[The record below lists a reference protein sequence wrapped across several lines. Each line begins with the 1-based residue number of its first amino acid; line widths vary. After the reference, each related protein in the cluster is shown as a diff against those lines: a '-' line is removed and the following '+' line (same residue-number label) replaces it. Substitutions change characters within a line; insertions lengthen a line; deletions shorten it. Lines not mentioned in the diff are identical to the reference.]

1 MFLFN
6 AYLEERNFITVNTF
20 YFMKTIKT
28 SAKNRVVSKSE
39 KYSALYLKVRIEE
52 QENRI
57 YFERLTVTIQIKIKL
72 VEGNLKTRIKRSTR
86 LIPK

>member
-20 YFMKTIKT
+20 YFMKTVKT

-39 KYSALYLKVRIEE
+39 KYSAFY
-52 QENRI
+52 
-57 YFERLTVTIQIKIKL
+57 
-72 VEGNLKTRIKRSTR
+72 
-86 LIPK
+86 